1 MIGGP
6 NWRVARKRG
15 RKSGFS
21 LPKIAAVIALAGAIA
36 APIIASS
43 ELLRERGRQG
53 GFSLPEIA
61 TVIAL
66 AGAIATPIIA
76 SGEMLRERARAR
88 QTQLT
93 LELARE
99 AVIAFAIDN
108 GGCLPFAAD
117 TEGGLPEP
125 ADTGVGVPDKHAGD
139 LPWADL
145 GLPGG
150 FLDGDGLRVQY
161 YVASVYTD
169 DGSDPNE
176 ITCAAGHRGAEWT
189 PWASYPGT
197 VSDPFYVYYTPSGGD
212 RRLYK
217 VIGTLPAGTPP
228 DAADASTAV
237 EVTDTFPENL
247 LELRR
252 GPALKA
258 DSGGQSN
265 VISAQNAFVLIAPGV
280 NRNHELDERY
290 IRDAN
295 HAGNGSLVSAW
306 PADFDNVD
314 GVTFSATRLLNDGDN
329 TISGDDS
336 LMVMSLIGY
345 KTRLADYGLNLV
357 SICDTSC

>member
-6 NWRVARKRG
+6 TWRVARKRG

-43 ELLRERGRQG
+43 EMLRERGREG

-66 AGAIATPIIA
+66 AGAIAAPIIA
-76 SGEMLRERARAR
+76 SGETLRERARAR

-99 AVIAFAIDN
+99 AVIAFAVNN

-117 TEGGLPEP
+117 SEGGLPEST
-125 ADTGVGVPDKHAGD
+125 DTGVGVPDKRAGD

-145 GLPGG
+145 GLSDS

-189 PWASYPGT
+189 QWASYPGT
-197 VSDPFYVYYTPSGGD
+197 ASDPYYVYYTPSGGD
-212 RRLYK
+212 RRLYRI
-217 VIGTLPAGTPP
+217 IGTLPAGTSP

-237 EVTDTFPENL
+237 EVTDAFPENL

-252 GPALKA
+252 GPVFKA
-258 DSGGQSN
+258 NSGGQKD
-265 VISAQNAFVLIAPGV
+265 VLSAQNAFVLIAPGV
-280 NRNHELDERY
+280 NRNAKLDARY

-295 HAGNGSLVSAW
+295 HAGNGGLVSAW
-306 PADFDNVD
+306 PAGFRNVD
-314 GVTFSATRLLNDGDN
+314 DVTFSANRRLDEDDN
-329 TISGDDS
+329 TINGDDS
-336 LMVMSLIGY
+336 LMLMSFIGY
-345 KTRLADYGLNLV
+345 KTRLADYGLHMER
-357 SICDTSC
+357 ICETSC